1 MNRGWIVGGAL
12 VLVAVPA
19 APAAAAGVTMVLG
32 RVDDSAGSRAGAG
45 DVLRYRVR
53 FDGTARDARL
63 AVATTPPHALTALTC
78 TSPVQAEP
86 AEPRASTT
94 RLPLAARGATSAESP
109 TSRERP
115 SDGEPYAA
123 AQGLDAEGDGLPASS
138 SELSEDASPQGISA
152 GSSDGVSAAAALA
165 ARTLVKLETS
175 GSSTAVVSGA
185 QACALGELAG
195 RRAVDVELTVPE
207 GTGEVA
213 LAAVAR
219 MRQGTGLTT
228 MTEATGVPVRAP
240 EPVRPAGAAA
250 DAEARTNKPSTVR
263 QRDAEAT
270 GTTRRRL
277 REPGMGVEA
286 PRPKAWAREVDEGT
300 RLPEGSEPSE
310 VTERP
315 EARGRE
321 VDEGTRQSEG
331 SEPTEVNQ
339 RSEAPEMAEA
349 APQSEGSE
357 PSEGA
362 ERPEAPEMAAQE
374 PGDPAQPEVSAKQ
387 GKKDKAG
394 IVRQSGKAEAAGERN
409 KAGGVRPGARSAEG
423 VRPGGLVGGVARPE
437 PVGGGLP
444 PGVRGGVDMG
454 MAGDLWRE
462 PAVGGTAE
470 GKGKR
475 AAELP
480 LAAVPTAAAASSVT
494 GVSMDGQGA
503 PLPRAVAAP
512 RVRLQAAEVVN
523 PLAGGRGLV
532 AAAGGIGALMAG
544 LWAISRTHR
553 TRTRRKLL

>member
-12 VLVAVPA
+12 VLVAAPA

-78 TSPVQAEP
+78 TSPVQAELTDP
-86 AEPRASTT
+86 PAST
-94 RLPLAARGATSAESP
+94 GS
-109 TSRERP
+109 
-115 SDGEPYAA
+115 
-123 AQGLDAEGDGLPASS
+123 DAEGDGQPASGVPRSAPQRLKARGDGLPASS

-228 MTEATGVPVRAP
+228 MTEAIGVPVRAP
-240 EPVRPAGAAA
+240 EPDSATGAAA
-250 DAEARTNKPSTVR
+250 DPEARTNKPPTVR
-263 QRDAEAT
+263 QRDAEAA

-286 PRPKAWAREVDEGT
+286 PRPEV
-300 RLPEGSEPSE
+300 
-310 VTERP
+310 
-315 EARGRE
+315 RGRE
-321 VDEGTRQSEG
+321 VDEAARQSEG
-331 SEPTEVNQ
+331 AGPSEVAERPEGRGREVD
-339 RSEAPEMAEA
+339 EA
-349 APQSEGSE
+349 AQQSEGSGPSEVAERPEGRPQEVDEAAQQSEGSE
-357 PSEGA
+357 PSEVA
-362 ERPEAPEMAAQE
+362 EQPEAPEMAEGAQQPE
-374 PGDPAQPEVSAKQ
+374 DSAPPEVSAKQ

-394 IVRQSGKAEAAGERN
+394 IVRQSGKTGKGEAAGELN
-409 KAGGVRPGARSAEG
+409 KAGG

-454 MAGDLWRE
+454 VAGDLWRE
-462 PAVGGTAE
+462 PAAGGTAE

-512 RVRLQAAEVVN
+512 QVRLQAAEVVN
-523 PLAGGRGLV
+523 PLAGGRGLA